1 MQRHLGTAVSDTRLA
16 GAASYLSMV
25 TRMIRK
31 PLVPMK
37 VLQIRTSMWVK

>member
-1 MQRHLGTAVSDTRLA
+1 MQRHLVTAVSYRRVRV
-16 GAASYLSMV
+16 AASHLSMV

-37 VLQIRTSMWVK
+37 VLQIRTSMWVR